1 MRHKPHLIY
10 SPEVLS
16 LKFTIEYTDLD
27 ITPSGGLPLVGYL
40 LDKCSLKKRINLSRV
55 PCAPNPAISHSD
67 VIYSYIGLLCQG
79 KNDFDHIENERDDI
93 VFSYAMGIEQVPS
106 SPTLRQRLDQA
117 AGKAGWEEILLQESA
132 HLIKTVHAPLTPIV
146 LGSGKNQRKY
156 LPLDVDVSPFDNSK
170 TKKEGVS
177 RTYKGFDGYAPNLAY
192 LGLEGYWINLDF
204 REGKTHCQKGTA
216 AFLEDTLNYAQMI
229 SSTPVLVRLDSGN
242 DSADNIKVF
251 DKKQVDFIIKR
262 NPRKETPEQW
272 FDIAKEIGIKT
283 EPRKGKIVYTGS
295 ICRKPGDM
303 DKDIRIAFRVI
314 ERTVLANGQGLL
326 IPDLELETYWTS
338 LPDKEEDIIRL
349 YHEHGTCEQF
359 HSEIKTDL
367 DLERLPS
374 GKFATNNLIL
384 HLGLIAY
391 NILRILGQMTV
402 QLPNGLVPLK
412 KKAQRRRIR
421 TVIQNLITM
430 AAIMIR
436 HARQT
441 ILRFR
446 RKDKWLPVFEGIQ
459 QVLSLTSP

>member
-1 MRHKPHLIY
+1 M
-10 SPEVLS
+10 S

-27 ITPSGGLPLVGYL
+27 ITPSGGLPLVGHL
-40 LDKCSLKKRINLSRV
+40 LEKSSLKKRIDLSKV
-55 PCAPNPAISHSD
+55 PGNPNPSISHSD
-67 VIYSYIGLLCQG
+67 VVYSYIGLLCQG
-79 KNDFDHIENERDDI
+79 KNDFDHIENERDDVI
-93 VFSYAMGIEQVPS
+93 FSYAMGIEQVPS

-117 AGKAGWEEILLQESA
+117 AGKACWEEVILQESA
-132 HLIKTVHAPLTPIV
+132 RLIKTVNAPLTAIV
-146 LGSGKNQRKY
+146 LGSGDNQRKY

-216 AFLEDTLNYAQMI
+216 AFLVDTLRYAQMA
-229 SSTPVLVRLDSGN
+229 SSTPVLVRMDSGN
-242 DSADNIKVF
+242 DSAENIKVF
-251 DKKQVDFIIKR
+251 DGKHVDFLIKR
-262 NPRKETPEQW
+262 NPRKEKLEVW
-272 FDIAKEIGIKT
+272 LDVAKENGIKST
-283 EPRKGKIVYTGS
+283 PREGKTVYTGS
-295 ICRKPGDM
+295 IFRKPSGM
-303 DKDIRIAFRVI
+303 DKDVRIVFRVV

-326 IPDLELETYWTS
+326 VPDIELESYWTS
-338 LPDKEEDIIRL
+338 LPDKEEEIIRL

-384 HLGLIAY
+384 HVGLMAY
-391 NILRILGQMTV
+391 NLLRILGQMTV
-402 QLPNGLVPLK
+402 QLPNTLVPLK
-412 KKAQRRRIR
+412 KKAQRRRIK

-441 ILRFR
+441 KLRFR
-446 RKDKWLPVFEGIQ
+446 RKDKWLPVFERIQ
-459 QVLSLTSP
+459 QTLLCIDS